1 MPESQTTEALGP
13 VVVEPGVPL
22 ADGVYRALQAAISDG
37 VLASGARLV
46 ETELTEKLG
55 VSRTPVREALRRL
68 QSEGVIEARPHRG
81 FVVVDL
87 MQEAETI
94 YSIRQRL
101 EGLAASIASQRITVP
116 ELNALDALQT
126 EMDRLIED
134 LTPANA
140 ERIAD
145 LNREFHAG
153 INGASQSSH
162 LLRLIAAMSPTHLLR
177 SVTSQY
183 SEKTLR
189 QSMSSHRRILQAL
202 WNRDGDL
209 ADRLVQEHVGHGK
222 AVVVDMAR
230 NPDDVKVVRQ
240 GLSRLGERDGRL
252 GEEDGRLGER
262 DEGTSR

>member
-1 MPESQTTEALGP
+1 MPESQTVEALGP

-101 EGLAASIASQRITVP
+101 EGLAASIAAQRITVP

-134 LTPANA
+134 LTPAHA

-183 SEKTLR
+183 SEETLR
-189 QSMSSHRRILQAL
+189 QSMASHRRILQAL

-240 GLSRLGERDGRL
+240 GLSRLGE
-252 GEEDGRLGER
+252 EDGRLGER